1 MTRSPSMSNEY
12 QVGIEEEYFVVD
24 LRTRNLRTTMPKKFY
39 RTAKVLLKDRL
50 TTEMLQCQI
59 EVTTSPCKSIGEARR
74 ELVELR
80 SVLGETA
87 GRYGLGIMAAAT
99 HPIALWREQKQTEK
113 ARYGKVMSEIQMIG
127 LRDMLCGMHVHVEL
141 PDPARRVEVMYRA
154 LPFLPLLLALSTSSP
169 FWQGRRTGLLGY
181 RLAAYDELP
190 RTGLPE
196 LFRTTTEYDS
206 YVDALVAAGLIENA
220 SFIWWAIRPSLWHPT
235 LELRIP
241 DVCTRVEDGLC
252 IAALFRCLMR
262 HLFNHPEL
270 NADLGALDRALA
282 VENKWRAQRYGIK
295 ASFVE
300 RGSKAAKTMSETV
313 DELLDRLHADA
324 AALDCVRDISHAR
337 TIVARGSSAHQQVQ
351 VYAQARIS
359 GRSRSKALKDV
370 VDFLLR
376 MTVQFDDD
384 ATTPL
389 GNLTSFSV
397 RA

>member
-1 MTRSPSMSNEY
+1 MSNQY
-12 QVGIEEEYFVVD
+12 TVGIEEEYFVVD

-39 RTAKVLLKDRL
+39 RTAKALLKDRV

-59 EVTTSPCKSIGEARR
+59 EVTTSPCQSIREAHR
-74 ELVELR
+74 ELMELR
-80 SVLGETA
+80 SALAENA
-87 GRYGLGIMAAAT
+87 GRHGLGIMAAAT
-99 HPIALWREQKQTEK
+99 HPIALWREQKQTAK
-113 ARYGKVMSEIQMIG
+113 DRYGKVMSEIQMIG

-141 PDPARRVEVMYRA
+141 PDPARRVEVMYRTI
-154 LPFLPLLLALSTSSP
+154 PFLPVLLALSTSSP

-196 LFRTTTEYDS
+196 LFRTNAEYDS

-220 SFIWWAIRPSLWHPT
+220 SFIWWAIRPSQWHPT

-241 DVCTRVEDGLC
+241 DVCTRVEDALC

-270 NADLGALDRALA
+270 NADLGAVDRALA

-295 ASFVE
+295 ASFIE
-300 RGSKAAKTMSETV
+300 RGSKAVRTMSETV
-313 DELLDRLHADA
+313 DDLLGRLHADA
-324 AALDCVRDISHAR
+324 EALDCVQEISHAR
-337 TIVARGSSAHQQVQ
+337 AILARGSSAHQQVH
-351 VYAQARIS
+351 VYSQARIA
-359 GRSRSKALKDV
+359 GRSRTKALKDV

-376 MTVQFDDD
+376 MTVSFDGD
-384 ATTPL
+384 AT
-389 GNLTSFSV
+389 
-397 RA
+397 AA

>member
-1 MTRSPSMSNEY
+1 MTPLPSMSNEY
-12 QVGIEEEYFVVD
+12 KIGIEEEYFVVD

-196 LFRTTTEYDS
+196 LFRTGAEYDS

-220 SFIWWAIRPSLWHPT
+220 SFIWWAMRPSLWHPT

-241 DVCTRVEDGLC
+241 DVCTRIEDGLC
-252 IAALFRCLMR
+252 IAALFRCLTR
-262 HLFNHPEL
+262 HLFNRPEL
-270 NADLGALDRALA
+270 NADLGAVDRALA
-282 VENKWRAQRYGIK
+282 VENKWRAQRYGIR
-295 ASFVE
+295 ASFIE
-300 RGSKAAKTMSETV
+300 RGFKMARTMSEAV
-313 DELLDRLHADA
+313 DDLLDRLHGDA
-324 AALDCVRDISHAR
+324 EALACVTEVSHAR
-337 TIVARGSSAHQQVQ
+337 TILARGSSAHQQVQ
-351 VYAQARIS
+351 VYSQARIA
-359 GRSRSKALKDV
+359 GRSRAKALKDV

-376 MTVQFDDD
+376 AIVQLGGD
-384 ATTPL
+384 ASTAL
-389 GNLTSFSV
+389 SG
-397 RA
+397 